1 MFTKY
6 SKIEMLFINIG
17 IFSTAQK
24 ENTLNAQNKVK
35 IIKLFWFNSLLER
48 SSTVPK
54 NRVLCLNW
62 LMHTYKTCT
71 FIQTV
76 HKKTFIQFYLTSA
89 IVIIV
94 FGEEMTSTHE
104 AVEEVPAEFQ

>member
-1 MFTKY
+1 
-6 SKIEMLFINIG
+6 MLFIDIG

-24 ENTLNAQNKVK
+24 ENTLHAQNKVK

-54 NRVLCLNW
+54 KLVLCLNW
-62 LMHTYKTCT
+62 IMHKCKSIFT
-71 FIQTV
+71 QTLN
-76 HKKTFIQFYLTSA
+76 KKTFVQFYVTSA